1 MAGELQPVIPM
12 SPAMQAFVPVV
23 RAYLRD
29 LPELNRLIAGVET
42 GDRFIAWSILD
53 AVSRFNGTPHFTS
66 MSLDDLLQYNQ
77 HFLMLRLCTETILE
91 SVGLLQTR
99 NHINY
104 SNGGINV
111 GVNDKTPLIQS
122 WLQMFSARNDQMI
135 TRVKVALNIQGILG
149 SENVGVHSEL
159 FAVNL
164 TYLSY

>member
-1 MAGELQPVIPM
+1 MAGELQAVIPL
-12 SPAMQAFVPVV
+12 SPAMQSFIPVV

-29 LPELNRLIAGVET
+29 MPELNRLVAGEET
-42 GDRFIAWSILD
+42 GDRFIAWGILD
-53 AVSRFNGTPHFTS
+53 AMSRFNGTPHFTNLS
-66 MSLDDLLQYNQ
+66 FEDLLAYNQ
-77 HFLMLRLCTETILE
+77 HWLLLRMVTETVLE

-104 SNGGINV
+104 SDGGINT

-122 WLQMFSARNDQMI
+122 WLQMFQSRTDQMI

-149 SENVGVHSEL
+149 AENVGVHSEL
-159 FAVNL
+159 WAVNM